1 MAEILN
7 EITPLSEKDFFYIV
21 DRRKEKFDFPA
32 HRHNEY
38 ELNFVEHCEGAV
50 RVVGDS
56 VETVGEF
63 ELVMIGGG
71 LEHYWEQGKCKSQNM
86 REVTIQFSPAVFA
99 EALGTKSQF
108 QSIAKMI
115 SRAKHGLS
123 YSLSAI
129 MHVYAILDGLAGVKD
144 PFEQFLQ
151 FLHML
156 NVLSKDDQARELSSV
171 SFVSEEA
178 KPESD
183 KMMKIK
189 QFVRDHYAEDIR
201 LDQMADMVGM
211 APPSLSRY
219 FSKASG
225 RSLKEYIIDIR
236 LGVAARLLVD
246 TQDNISEI
254 CERSGF
260 NNLSNFNRIFKA
272 KRGLTPREF
281 RELYKHNKA
290 IV

>member
-32 HRHNEY
+32 HKHSEY
-38 ELNFVEHCEGAV
+38 ELNFVEGGAGAV

-56 VETVGEF
+56 VETIGDF
-63 ELVMIGGG
+63 ELVLIGGG
-71 LEHYWEQGKCKSQNM
+71 LEHYWEQGKCKSVGM
-86 REVTIQFSPAVFA
+86 REITIQFAPEIFA

-123 YSLSAI
+123 FSLSAM
-129 MHVYAILDGLAGVKD
+129 MHVYSILDNLAAVQD

-151 FLHML
+151 FLHVL
-156 NVLSKDDQARELSSV
+156 NVLSKDPDSRELSSV
-171 SFVSEEA
+171 SFVSEDA
-178 KPESD
+178 QPESD

-189 QFVRDHYAEDIR
+189 GFIHDHYAENIR
-201 LDQMADMVGM
+201 LPQLAEMVGM

-219 FSKASG
+219 FSKAAG
-225 RSLKEYIIDIR
+225 RPLMDYIIDVR
-236 LGVAARLLVD
+236 LGAAARLLVD
-246 TQDNISEI
+246 TQYNISEI

>member
-1 MAEILN
+1 MAEILH
-7 EITPLSEKDFFYIV
+7 EITPLSDKDFFYIV

-32 HRHNEY
+32 HKHDEY
-38 ELNFVEHCEGAV
+38 ELNFVEHCTGAV

-56 VETVGEF
+56 VETLGEY
-63 ELVMIGGG
+63 ELVLVGGG
-71 LEHYWEQGKCKSQNM
+71 LEHYWEQGKCKSTDM
-86 REVTIQFSPAVFA
+86 REVTIQFAPEIFA

-108 QSIAKMI
+108 HSIADMI

-123 YSLSAI
+123 FSLGAI
-129 MHVYAILDGLAGVKD
+129 MRIYSVLDGLAAVKD

-151 FLHML
+151 FLHMM
-156 NVLSKDDQARELSSV
+156 NILSKDPHSRELSSV
-171 SFVSEEA
+171 SFVPTEA
-178 KPESD
+178 IPESD
-183 KMMKIK
+183 KIVKIK
-189 QFVRDHYAEDIR
+189 QYVNDHYAESLR
-201 LDQMADMVGM
+201 LAQMSEMVGM
-211 APPSLSRY
+211 APASLSRL
-219 FSKASG
+219 FSKSAG
-225 RSLKEYIIDIR
+225 KSLKDYIIDVR

-246 TQDNISEI
+246 TTDNISEI